1 VESEE
6 EEMTASG
13 TIYDS
18 PRLAAG
24 YAYDRPPVHR
34 RIIERVRGSLGP
46 RDRYKRALDIG
57 CGAGLST
64 AAIAP
69 LAEVVIGLEPVRA
82 MVAHHHVVAPGAIFL
97 VGQAERLPFRDG
109 VFDLMTAAGAINYA
123 DLDLF
128 LPEAA
133 RVLAPD
139 GRLIIYDFS
148 AGRRLRDSAALQ
160 EWYSAFERRYPA
172 PTGYALDVQGLAYNR
187 FGLRLDGYE
196 AFEVAVPMTLDSYL
210 SYALSETS
218 VELALSRGAPETELR
233 DWCQSTLANVFGV
246 APQEVLFDAYVA
258 YVNRDETV

>member
-69 LAEVVIGLEPVRA
+69 LAEVVIGLDPVRA
-82 MVAHHHVVAPGAIFL
+82 MVAHHRAVAPGAVFL
-97 VGQAERLPFRDG
+97 VGQAERLPFSDG
-109 VFDLMTAAGAINYA
+109 AFDLMTAAGAINYA

-139 GRLIIYDFS
+139 GWFIIYDFS
-148 AGRRLRDSAALQ
+148 AGRRLRNSAALQ

-172 PTGYALDVQGLAYNR
+172 PPGYALDVRGLPFER
-187 FGLRLDGYE
+187 LGWRLDRYE
-196 AFEVAVPMTLDSYL
+196 AFEVDVPMNLNSYL
-210 SYALSETS
+210 AYALSETS
-218 VELALSRGAPETELR
+218 VELAISRGAAAAEIHNWCLGTLTDVFDEAPE
-233 DWCQSTLANVFGV
+233 D
-246 APQEVLFDAYVA
+246 VLFDAYVA
-258 YVNRDETV
+258 YVRRRGTI

>member
-1 VESEE
+1 
-6 EEMTASG
+6 M
-13 TIYDS
+13 IYDS
-18 PRLAAG
+18 SRLAAA
-24 YAYDRPPVHR
+24 YAFNRPPVHQHIIKRIQASLRINGR
-34 RIIERVRGSLGP
+34 RA
-46 RDRYKRALDIG
+46 RALDIG

-69 LAEVVIGLEPVRA
+69 LAESVIGLEPAPA
-82 MVAHHHVVAPGAIFL
+82 MLAHSREVAPRASFL

-109 VFDLMTAAGAINYA
+109 AFDLMTAAGAINYA

-133 RVLAPD
+133 RALAP
-139 GRLIIYDFS
+139 GGLFIIYDFS
-148 AGRRLRDSAALQ
+148 AGRRFRESGLLD
-160 EWYSAFERRYPA
+160 EWYAAFELHYPA
-172 PTGYALDVQGLAYNR
+172 PPGYALDVQGIACNR

-218 VELALSRGAPETELR
+218 VESAISRGVPEAEIR
-233 DWCQSTLANVFGV
+233 DWCQSTLANVFGD

-258 YVNRDETV
+258 YVSHEGSR